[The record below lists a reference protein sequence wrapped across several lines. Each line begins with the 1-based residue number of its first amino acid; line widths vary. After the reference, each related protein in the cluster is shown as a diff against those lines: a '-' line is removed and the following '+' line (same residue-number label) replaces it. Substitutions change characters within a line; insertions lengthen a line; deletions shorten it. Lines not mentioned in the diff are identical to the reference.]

1 VTRALELVRPPVD
14 GPCAAAF
21 TTRTGG
27 VSRGPYAALNLAGTV
42 DDAPTDVRAN
52 RELVC
57 VRLGIDA
64 ARVQV
69 GCQVHGTS
77 VRRVAA
83 SGHVG
88 AFLDPTHRWPDGD
101 GLISDQSGVA
111 VGIFGADCL
120 PVLLWHRDRPAVAAV
135 HAGWRGLVD
144 GILEHAVDALGGGA
158 RLGAAVGAGIGP
170 CCYPVSAEVRDR
182 FVARFGHSVVQGDA
196 VDLAAAAQAAL
207 TARAVPASAVWVLDS
222 CTSCEAQR
230 WFSFR
235 RDGAPTGRQAGLI
248 WPVA

>member
-1 VTRALELVRPPVD
+1 MSDAIEFVRPPVD

-27 VSRGPYAALNLAGTV
+27 VSRGRYAAMNLAGTV
-42 DDAPTDVRAN
+42 DDVPDDVRTN

-57 VRLGIDA
+57 GRLGIDA

-69 GCQVHGTS
+69 GTQVHGTS
-77 VRRVAA
+77 VHRVAQTGA
-83 SGHVG
+83 AG

-101 GLISDQSGVA
+101 GLISEEPGVA
-111 VGIFGADCL
+111 VGVFGADCL
-120 PVLLWHRDRPAVAAV
+120 PVVLWRRDRPAVTAV
-135 HAGWRGLVD
+135 HAGWRGLVN
-144 GILEHAVDALGGGA
+144 GILERAVDALGGGQ
-158 RLGAAVGAGIGP
+158 RVGAAVGAGIGP

-182 FVARFGHSVVQGDA
+182 FVARFGSGVVRGDA
-196 VDLAAAAQAAL
+196 VDLAGAAEAAL
-207 TARAVPASAVWVLDS
+207 TARGVPSSAVWVLGS
-222 CTSCEAQR
+222 CTSCEAGR